1 MPKKSLPLPIQYSID
16 RADRIRFINEAWLQ
30 FACQNAG
37 AHLNRASV
45 IGKSL
50 WEFIEGEDISQLYG
64 LIFKAVRTKHQAA
77 TFRFRCDSS
86 VCRRFFQ
93 LTVSPL
99 PEDELMLSTHLIRE
113 VSRSPVPILDPDVE
127 RGEPFLT
134 LCSWCI
140 KACLPTKEW
149 VELEEAVRRLDS
161 LGKGV
166 VPRLTHGLCLECQIT
181 IEEELKNLR

>member
-1 MPKKSLPLPIQYSID
+1 
-16 RADRIRFINEAWLQ
+16 
-30 FACQNAG
+30 
-37 AHLNRASV
+37 
-45 IGKSL
+45 
-50 WEFIEGEDISQLYG
+50 
-64 LIFKAVRTKHQAA
+64 
-77 TFRFRCDSS
+77 
-86 VCRRFFQ
+86 
-93 LTVSPL
+93 
-99 PEDELMLSTHLIRE
+99 MLSTHLIRE

-127 RGEPFLT
+127 RGEAFLT

-140 KACLPTKEW
+140 KACLSTKEW